1 MTGVRSYQVAGRPD
15 AAARWLDQ
23 VIRAVG
29 PIQHVVEPAI
39 DHATGLV
46 RLADGSVVLA
56 RKSFEAA
63 IRGWD
68 ARGRRWEGL
77 WARLDLASAL
87 LRSNRYAAGMDLVR
101 HVRIEAERMG
111 SVPLVTRAD
120 QLARS
125 ARGGGVDV
133 GRWHPLTTRE
143 FEVGRCIADGM
154 TNAAIAETLGISP
167 KTAASHVEH
176 ILAKLGATR
185 RAEIATWV
193 TGITLATPAATA
205 PTSAP
210 ATAGPPRP

>member
-1 MTGVRSYQVAGRPD
+1 MQTPPRAGST
-15 AAARWLDQ
+15 RWYSSSRTQ
-23 VIRAVG
+23 YR
-29 PIQHVVEPAI
+29 HVVEPAI

-56 RKSFEAA
+56 RESFEAA

-120 QLARS
+120 AAGPDRPAVAAGTSIAGTRSRRASSRS
-125 ARGGGVDV
+125 AG
-133 GRWHPLTTRE
+133 
-143 FEVGRCIADGM
+143 CIADGM
-154 TNAAIAETLGISP
+154 TNAAIADEPRDLPQDGQPRTSSTSWPSSAPRVAPET
-167 KTAASHVEH
+167 
-176 ILAKLGATR
+176 
-185 RAEIATWV
+185 ATWV

-205 PTSAP
+205 PTIAP
-210 ATAGPPRP
+210 AAAGPPRP